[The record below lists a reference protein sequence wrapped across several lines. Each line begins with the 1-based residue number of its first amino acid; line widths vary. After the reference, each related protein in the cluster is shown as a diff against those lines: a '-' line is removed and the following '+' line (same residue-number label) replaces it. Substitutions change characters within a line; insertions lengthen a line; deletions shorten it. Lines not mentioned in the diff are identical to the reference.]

1 MAILTVTDI
10 SLAFGE
16 ETIIENISFEL
27 QKGEHVGLVGVNGSG
42 KTTLFKTLTGE
53 YTPDTGSAIFSRETV
68 PGYMEQHVCRD
79 LHKTAFEEV
88 MTVFSHLTDM
98 ERELEIMVD
107 NGCTV
112 LDVMVDHPVYGQL
125 TGALRLSSRYD
136 VRQFIQRAGAA
147 QPLSL
152 LTEGVHLHTLVC
164 PDEDAFRRVL
174 EELNEQDFLLD
185 EDG

>member
-1 MAILTVTDI
+1 MTAQERRAAIVEVLSRSHQPVSAGALARRFGVSRQLIVGDVALLRAGGEAVT
-10 SLAFGE
+10 ATARGY
-16 ETIIENISFEL
+16 TL
-27 QKGEHVGLVGVNGSG
+27 QPRPQGLVRRV
-42 KTTLFKTLTGE
+42 
-53 YTPDTGSAIFSRETV
+53 A
-68 PGYMEQHVCRD
+68 CR
-79 LHKTAFEEV
+79 HEAA
-88 MTVFSHLTDM
+88 DM

-152 LTEGVHLHTLVC
+152 LTEGRSW
-164 PDEDAFRRVL
+164 PGRAFCWSYRSPAGLAAMVRRFHRDL
-174 EELNEQDFLLD
+174 RREEASRPAGE
-185 EDG
+185 

>member
-1 MAILTVTDI
+1 MA
-10 SLAFGE
+10 
-16 ETIIENISFEL
+16 
-27 QKGEHVGLVGVNGSG
+27 
-42 KTTLFKTLTGE
+42 
-53 YTPDTGSAIFSRETV
+53 
-68 PGYMEQHVCRD
+68 CR
-79 LHKTAFEEV
+79 HEAA
-88 MTVFSHLTDM
+88 DM

-164 PDEDAFRRVL
+164 PDEDALRRVL
-174 EELNEQDFLLD
+174 EELNEQGFLLD